1 VIDPAHRPNH
11 PLLQAASVQQ
21 GGKTMKFRKAAT
33 IGAIAVFATLAA
45 ATPARAAS
53 ICSISPDTSY
63 YAWFAWTF
71 GYCRSYNGD

>member
-1 VIDPAHRPNH
+1 
-11 PLLQAASVQQ
+11 
-21 GGKTMKFRKAAT
+21 MKFRKATT
-33 IGAIAVFATLAA
+33 IGAIAVFVTLAA
-45 ATPARAAS
+45 ATPARAGS